1 MEGLTESEK
10 LLLYTMFG
18 FVGLLAIAM
27 IASAITSF
35 RANKAYNSWKE
46 AKSIRLATLKAALI
60 SRENFD
66 GYIVLAV
73 DEENKSLLHD
83 VLKGFEE
90 FVLLKGYKIKLSINV
105 EEPDKILLKISEV
118 GVSRTKKEDEIR
130 NDLEEYITKIRNG
143 ELFEEIP
150 RLIDPVYHERV
161 ILALKNRLYFLQT
174 NYEVEKNIRVMYEN
188 ILHSIEFRGPC
199 EKQTTTINIA
209 GIETTMDKR
218 KYVSNHSSNVI
229 QGDVQDSLVSV
240 GSKLKIEKS
249 FAGRKNQIDG
259 LKSLVGMIKKNTSDE
274 SEIATKNLEKVIE
287 ELEEEE
293 SPNVGM
299 IEKWLNKAGTAIGLI
314 EKGGK
319 LFAKAKEVY
328 ENFGIPL

>member
-73 DEENKSLLHD
+73 DEENKSLL
-83 VLKGFEE
+83 
-90 FVLLKGYKIKLSINV
+90 IKLSINV